1 MLEEA
6 AKALDKITK
15 DNVNTMKSYPK
26 PPAALDIVMQ
36 GVIIAFNEQSSVKMK
51 PKEPGSMEKIPDYW
65 EYAKKSILNNK
76 LVERIKEFKQD
87 QILAIP

>member
-1 MLEEA
+1 MKDEAETNIVREEANSLKETCQTELDRVLPMLEEA

-36 GVIIAFNEQSSVKMK
+36 GVIIAFNE
-51 PKEPGSMEKIPDYW
+51 
-65 EYAKKSILNNK
+65 
-76 LVERIKEFKQD
+76 
-87 QILAIP
+87 